1 MCGILAMVGNRNP
14 HEVHELAKRMSHRGP
29 DESGMHVSAS
39 GIVMC
44 HERLSIIDLS
54 TGRQPIQGSRNTY
67 VMHNGEIYNH
77 MALRHGELKHHTFKT
92 TCDSEV
98 IVHLYEEYGTDF
110 CNKMRGIFA
119 FFVVDDDKNKFMV
132 ARDPIGIKPLY
143 YGNDDKGNMY
153 FSSEMKSI
161 ADQCTEFKAFPPGLY
176 YTP

>member
-1 MCGILAMVGNRNP
+1 
-14 HEVHELAKRMSHRGP
+14 
-29 DESGMHVSAS
+29 
-39 GIVMC
+39 
-44 HERLSIIDLS
+44 
-54 TGRQPIQGSRNTY
+54 
-67 VMHNGEIYNH
+67 MHNGEIYNH

-161 ADQCTEFKAFPPGLY
+161 ADQCTEFKAFPPGHY
-176 YTP
+176 YTPETGLVRYYQPEWQDYTMACKPIDYNELRDALIDSTKVRLMSDVPLAVLLSGGLDS